1 MWYTL
6 HMAHKEPSAT
16 VQYPVQLGD
25 RGRLVLPA
33 KLRAKL
39 GLKTGERLLVSVD
52 PSGEMRL
59 ATLDQQARRFRGAL
73 KAGVHGGRPS
83 EDLIAERRREAAQED
98 EERS

>member
-1 MWYTL
+1 
-6 HMAHKEPSAT
+6 MAHKESSAT
-16 VQYPVQLGD
+16 VQYQVQLGD

-39 GLKTGERLLVSVD
+39 GLRTGERLLVSVD

-59 ATLDQQARRFRGAL
+59 ATLDRQARRFRGAL
-73 KAGVHGGRPS
+73 KAGARGGRPS
-83 EDLIAERRREAAQED
+83 EDLIADRRREAARED

>member
-1 MWYTL
+1 
-6 HMAHKEPSAT
+6 MAHKEPLVT

-33 KLRAKL
+33 RLRAKL
-39 GLKTGERLLVSVD
+39 GLRTGERLLVSVD

-59 ATLDQQARRFRGAL
+59 ATLDRQARRFRGAL

-83 EDLIAERRREAAQED
+83 EDLIADRRREAAREA
-98 EERS
+98 EERR